1 MDWPNKLYDL
11 FISHFAEQIG
21 KKKVKISVDLYL
33 KKHSLF
39 PHAHISYW
47 KMQRDARCWKLLR
60 LQITLICIE

>member
-39 PHAHISYW
+39 SHE
-47 KMQRDARCWKLLR
+47 
-60 LQITLICIE
+60 LILAIGKCKEMRAVGNCFVYKSL